1 MNIIFLFS
9 GQSRTF
15 PFSFN
20 RNGKEKIILESYNKF
35 IFTEKFKNT
44 CNYKIY
50 ITTDDIHLED
60 TISYF
65 GKNNIGN
72 IHLLDTNYYNKN
84 VSKCKNINDYFN
96 KYNNNIDWDNKFQ
109 KYDNSIHQ
117 HYKLMDCYNLFKN
130 DINSNIN
137 ITNCDYIVRLRLDI
151 DFNIDILDVLEKFK
165 INPTLQ
171 IIINWDLFAI
181 GTPKIMNA
189 YCNGLNN
196 NYGKYKYY
204 SNIPDNSNDNII
216 IKKYHEY
223 HQQDLKRW
231 QYAPEMQLFQI
242 LFEYC
247 NKNELNI
254 NDVITQLCSHCNII
268 RYS

>member
-9 GQSRTF
+9 GQARTF

-35 IFTEKFKNT
+35 IFTEKFKKT

-50 ITTDDIHLED
+50 ITTDDIHLHD
-60 TISYF
+60 TITYF
-65 GKNNIGN
+65 NEKNIGN
-72 IHLLDTNYYNKN
+72 IHLLNPNYYKKKVNE
-84 VSKCKNINDYFN
+84 CKNIEYYLNN
-96 KYNNNIDWDNKFQ
+96 YNNNIDWSKGSQ
-109 KYDNSIHQ
+109 KYNNSIHQ

-130 DINSNIN
+130 DN

-151 DFNIDILDVLEKFK
+151 KFNMNLLDILENFK
-165 INPTLQ
+165 INPALE
-171 IIINWDLFAI
+171 IIIGWDLFAI
-181 GTPKIMNA
+181 GKPTIMEC

-204 SNIPDNSNDNII
+204 SNIPNINDSVITKAYHDAHNS
-216 IKKYHEY
+216 
-223 HQQDLKRW
+223 DLKRW
-231 QYAPEMQLFQI
+231 EYAPEMQLFQI

-247 NKNELNI
+247 NKNKLNIKDVIMELNI
-254 NDVITQLCSHCNII
+254 DCNII
-268 RYS
+268 RY